1 MNTVHNRR
9 VSGVL
14 HHHCGAWCCPFPHHT
29 HHTHGMDGMVVV
41 VVGGRGGGSGWMS
54 ESEKGLVDKKPPTQ
68 HSESP
73 RPAWW
78 WWLTKG
84 HTHWCACPW
93 SLTCV
98 VCVCGMRWV
107 CVCGRRGERWQA
119 PLWVCVWLVACV
131 SEWHGVGTT
140 QHALVSVVVH
150 VACVCGS
157 GASTKSRV
165 CVCGGGGT
173 RALVVVVGGMAW
185 WLVAWEAH
193 TAHTHTTTHHHGAHH
208 QSRCVCVS
216 GGHKGRGGGDHT
228 PNHPCMRHACAS
240 RVCVS
245 GGG

>member
-1 MNTVHNRR
+1 
-9 VSGVL
+9 
-14 HHHCGAWCCPFPHHT
+14 
-29 HHTHGMDGMVVV
+29 
-41 VVGGRGGGSGWMS
+41 MS

-98 VCVCGMRWV
+98 VCVCGMHWV
-107 CVCGRRGERWQA
+107 CVSGRRGERWQA

-165 CVCGGGGT
+165 CVC
-173 RALVVVVGGMAW
+173 VVVAQERWWWWWEGWRGGWWRGRHTQPTPTPPRTTMAP
-185 WLVAWEAH
+185 
-193 TAHTHTTTHHHGAHH
+193 TTSPAV
-208 QSRCVCVS
+208 CVCVS

-240 RVCVS
+240 RVCVC

>member
-1 MNTVHNRR
+1 MACFTTTV
-9 VSGVL
+9 VPGAVL
-14 HHHCGAWCCPFPHHT
+14 SHT
-29 HHTHGMDGMVVV
+29 THGMDGMVVV

-98 VCVCGMRWV
+98 VWCGMRWV
-107 CVCGRRGERWQA
+107 CVDCVVSNGKHHC
-119 PLWVCVWLVACV
+119 VCVWLVACEC
-131 SEWHGVGTT
+131 EWHGVGTT

-157 GASTKSRV
+157 GASTKSRL
-165 CVCGGGGT
+165 CVCGRWWHKSVGGGGG
-173 RALVVVVGGMAW
+173 RDGVVVGG
-185 WLVAWEAH
+185 VGG
-193 TAHTHTTTHHHGAHH
+193 THSPHPHHHAPPW
-208 QSRCVCVS
+208 RPPPVPLCMCV
-216 GGHKGRGGGDHT
+216 
-228 PNHPCMRHACAS
+228 
-240 RVCVS
+240 
-245 GGG
+245 

>member
-1 MNTVHNRR
+1 
-9 VSGVL
+9 
-14 HHHCGAWCCPFPHHT
+14 
-29 HHTHGMDGMVVV
+29 
-41 VVGGRGGGSGWMS
+41 MS

-107 CVCGRRGERWQA
+107 CECGRRGERWQA
-119 PLWVCVWLVACV
+119 PLWVCVAGGVCEC
-131 SEWHGVGTT
+131 EWHGVGTT

-165 CVCGGGGT
+165 CVGGGGT

-208 QSRCVCVS
+208 QSRVCVCVCEWRAQ
-216 GGHKGRGGGDHT
+216 G
-228 PNHPCMRHACAS
+228 AWWW
-240 RVCVS
+240 
-245 GGG
+245 